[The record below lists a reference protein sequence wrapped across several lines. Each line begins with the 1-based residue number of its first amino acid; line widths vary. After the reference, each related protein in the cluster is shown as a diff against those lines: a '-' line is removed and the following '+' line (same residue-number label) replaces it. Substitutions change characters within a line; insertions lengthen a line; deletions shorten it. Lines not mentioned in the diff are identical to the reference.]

1 MINLR
6 RDHELAAIAAIVV
19 LMAVGQAAAGSPNG
33 ISNISV
39 SGADNV
45 AIKGYDPVAYFADGH
60 AEAGSKEFA
69 YQWAGATWLFSDP
82 THRDSFKAKPEK
94 YAPQYGGYSAYA
106 VAEGAPAVADPTI
119 WTILDGKLYLNTSEA
134 VRKQWLAE
142 IEGFIETADA
152 NWAKIET
159 EAETAPRV
167 APPAAVPVAAPGVQ
181 PVSTTA
187 PVAPAAKPAPSQPGG
202 GKLPDAQPN

>member
-6 RDHELAAIAAIVV
+6 RDHGLAAIAAIIG
-19 LMAVGQAAAGSPNG
+19 LMAVGQAAAGSSNSL
-33 ISNISV
+33 SNISV

-69 YQWAGATWLFSDP
+69 YQWARATWLFSDP
-82 THRDSFKAKPEK
+82 THRDSFAAKPEK

-106 VAEGAPAVADPTI
+106 VAEGAPVAADPTI
-119 WTILDGKLYLNTSEA
+119 WTILDGKLYLNTSED
-134 VRKQWLAE
+134 VRKQWLAG

-159 EAETAPRV
+159 EAETAPSA

-187 PVAPAAKPAPSQPGG
+187 PATPAASPAPSQPSA
-202 GKLPDAQPN
+202 GKLPAAQPN